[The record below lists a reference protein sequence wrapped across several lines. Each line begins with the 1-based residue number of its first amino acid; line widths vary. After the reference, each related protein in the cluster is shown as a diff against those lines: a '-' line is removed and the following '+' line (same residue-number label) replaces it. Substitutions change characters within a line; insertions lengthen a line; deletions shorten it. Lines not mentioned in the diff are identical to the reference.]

1 SDALHSVAQE
11 STNIAITDK
20 AMKSIGAGL
29 AIGLGSFGPALA
41 IGNLVGHAMDA
52 LGRNPE
58 AQPVIQTDMILGLAF
73 AEAIAI
79 YALVIGFMIGFVFW
93 VSEEAALMQAELL
106 DIRALGFNLPA
117 PITQL
122 INFLLPLL
130 IVRTLLYKPP
140 SPLLQPR
147 NT

>member
-1 SDALHSVAQE
+1 MDFLLAVVPPAIHAVQSVAQQ

-41 IGNLVGHAMDA
+41 IGNLVGRAMDA

-58 AQPVIQTDMILGLAF
+58 AQPVIQTNMILGLAF

-79 YALVIGFMIGFVFW
+79 YTLVIGFMIGFVF
-93 VSEEAALMQAELL
+93 
-106 DIRALGFNLPA
+106 
-117 PITQL
+117 
-122 INFLLPLL
+122 
-130 IVRTLLYKPP
+130 
-140 SPLLQPR
+140 
-147 NT
+147 